1 MYGYGG
7 HAAQD
12 QMMLTHFVVRYFR
25 VALSALLVV
34 ALTAGR
40 AHGVDE
46 IPAPDAKS
54 AAEISALITQLGEES
69 FERREAAAEKLLTYG
84 LPALKQVEEG
94 AKHPDPEIRYRCS
107 VVRGALKELDLQ
119 RRLAAFAAD
128 VKGEKDHGLPAWNRF
143 AELHGGGAESRK
155 LFVDIFTA
163 EPSILKSMQLDVKK
177 STDIVTSR
185 VFQLQQEL
193 QTQQPIGL
201 GSVAALLYA
210 GAEKDVALTVQS
222 QQMIFN
228 FCHQQSLRD
237 AITGGPQQ
245 AVVRSLLAKYIVR
258 GEGWAAHQGLNLAL
272 QYDLKEGLELA
283 RKMVKSRGAGQPHL
297 LQMALLATAK
307 LGNTEDAAEI
317 EPLLDDK
324 TVIFSSQINNQ
335 VIQCQVRDFA
345 LVSLAHLLSRDKE
358 RVKGT
363 PLESGDL
370 KAFGFGRLEAN
381 PFQLYAPHTV
391 GFANDADRQ
400 KVFTKWDETKLAL
413 QKKQLI
419 LPGEALL
426 VEGRAAFIL
435 LPPEDKRQKPQPW
448 IMYAPT
454 LPGLPDLHEKWMHEQ
469 FLAAGVAVAG
479 IDIGEAYGNPKGRQL
494 FSNFHKELTEKRG
507 FAPKPCLLGRS
518 RGGLWMASWASERPE
533 LVAGLAGIYPVF
545 DFRTYP
551 GLEKAAPAY
560 GLTGEELQGK
570 LAEHNPIERI
580 GVLAKAKVPALLIH
594 GDDDKVVPLK
604 ENSAEF
610 VARYKAAGSGDSVTL
625 IVAKGQGHNYWEGFF
640 RCQELVD
647 FAIARAREGAKP

>member
-1 MYGYGG
+1 MFLMSPSKFVRGL
-7 HAAQD
+7 AI
-12 QMMLTHFVVRYFR
+12 LT
-25 VALSALLVV
+25 ALLTF
-34 ALTAGR
+34 ALLAGR
-40 AHGVDE
+40 APGVDE
-46 IPAPDAKS
+46 IPPPDAKS
-54 AAEISALITQLGEES
+54 AAEISVLILQLGEES

-84 LPALKQVEEG
+84 LPALKLVEEG
-94 AKHPDPEIRYRCS
+94 AKHQDPEIRYRCS

-119 RRLAAFAAD
+119 RRLKAFAAD
-128 VKGEKDHGLPAWNRF
+128 VKGEKDHGLPAWDRF
-143 AELHGGGAESRK
+143 EKLHGGGAESRR
-155 LFVDIFTA
+155 LFIDIFTA
-163 EPSILKSMQLDVKK
+163 EPNILKSMQLDVKK
-177 STDIVTSR
+177 STDVVSSR

-193 QTQQPIGL
+193 QTQQPVSL

-210 GAEKDVALTVQS
+210 GAEKDVALTMQN

-237 AITGGPQQ
+237 AIMGGPKQV
-245 AVVRSLLAKYIVR
+245 VVRSLLAKYIVR
-258 GEGWAAHQGLNLAL
+258 SEGWAAHQGLNLAL
-272 QYDLKEGLELA
+272 QYDLKEGLVLA
-283 RKMVKSRGAGQPHL
+283 RKMVKIRGAGQPHL

-307 LGNTEDAAEI
+307 LGGAEDFGEV
-317 EPLLDDK
+317 ESLLDDK

-345 LVSLAHLLSRDKE
+345 LVSLTHLVSRDKE

-363 PLESGDL
+363 ALESGDL

-391 GFANDADRQ
+391 GFANDADRE
-400 KVFTKWDETKLAL
+400 KVFTKWNETRLAL
-413 QKKQLI
+413 QKKQLV

-426 VEGRAAFIL
+426 VAGRSAFIM

-448 IMYAPT
+448 IMYAPA
-454 LPGLPDLHEKWMHEQ
+454 LPGLPDAHEKWMHEQ
-469 FLAAGVAVAG
+469 FLAAGIAVAG
-479 IDIGEAYGNPKGRQL
+479 IDIGEAYGSPKGRQD
-494 FSNFHKELTEKRG
+494 FTAFHKELTEKRG
-507 FAPKPCLLGRS
+507 FAKKPCLLGRS
-518 RGGLWMASWASERPE
+518 RGGLWTASWACDYPD

-560 GLTGEELQGK
+560 GLTEEELQSK
-570 LAEHNPIERI
+570 LAEHNPIERV
-580 GVLAKAKVPALLIH
+580 GTLAKAKVPAIFIH

-610 VARYKAAGSGDSVTL
+610 VARYKSAGAGDAVTL